1 MEDYF
6 KRRILCTVCY
16 ISCTCFFVQ
25 RSLTVPLH
33 ITYTVNRFKWI
44 FLQVNFRKIGYILR
58 TITIKSFFQC
68 IWNIRTFYTSRYA
81 CLCAALL
88 LSVCSRFGRLYFMVE
103 CFYTFLCSVVLVRN
117 YFHNSVQEIRKFYF
131 IIFQLAIQPTYLYVV
146 GITVFKRTLG
156 FPTFSQ
162 NQVVFPYPT

>member
-1 MEDYF
+1 
-6 KRRILCTVCY
+6 VCY
-16 ISCTCFFVQ
+16 ISYTCFFVE
-25 RSLTVPLH
+25 RSSTVLLH

-58 TITIKSFFQC
+58 TITMKSFFQC
-68 IWNIRTFYTSRYA
+68 SCNIRTFHTSRYA
-81 CLCAALL
+81 CLCAVLL
-88 LSVCSRFGRLYFMVE
+88 LSLCSRFGRFYFMVE

-131 IIFQLAIQPTYLYVV
+131 IIFQLAIQPTYLFDV

-156 FPTFSQ
+156 FPPFSQ
-162 NQVVFPYPT
+162 NQVVFPYPP